1 VTQLSRRRR
10 APRPPQEASSP
21 AGPSGF
27 TGLGI
32 APGLMAALDQLRFN
46 EPTPIQLQSIPLGL
60 EGTDLIAIAQTG
72 TGKTLAFGIPMLQR
86 LARLKGRGLVLLPT
100 RELALQVDEAI
111 RAVRKGKLITTGQL
125 RRRLAEAQKAD
136 STCPMT
142 LGIFLRIISEVAE
155 EDRQKGKKRITP
167 YWRVVKDDGS
177 LNPKLAGGVEA
188 QAA

>member
-1 VTQLSRRRR
+1 MAR
-10 APRPPQEASSP
+10 ARKSWREKLENPPVELPKVVEVPEKWRKSQGGRYVLVP
-21 AGPSGF
+21 TP
-27 TGLGI
+27 
-32 APGLMAALDQLRFN
+32 LMA
-46 EPTPIQLQSIPLGL
+46 
-60 EGTDLIAIAQTG
+60 
-72 TGKTLAFGIPMLQR
+72 
-86 LARLKGRGLVLLPT
+86 
-100 RELALQVDEAI
+100 DEAI

-167 YWRVVKDDGS
+167 YWCVVKDDGS

-188 QAA
+188 QAAQLEAEGHTVVAGKGKRAPRVEGFEKALV